1 MGKITVVVG
10 PPCAG
15 KSTFVQKAKKPNDV
29 VVDADLL
36 AQALG
41 SEVAHDATG
50 DVRDLMFSL
59 RRVAISI
66 VLDGIKSPA
75 WIIHTNPD
83 TRLIRGYHEAGA
95 TFKLLDPGIEEC
107 LARAEAQGRPAGT
120 DEAIRAWYANPP
132 ELQAKSVSSPVVWL
146 ANAERDL
153 FEKWAEGQGLR
164 LMVLRGTKQYSSEYT
179 EAAWQAW
186 KAAPKG

>member
-66 VLDGIKSPA
+66 ILDGIKSPA
-75 WIIHTNPD
+75 WIIHTNPY
-83 TRLIRGYHEAGA
+83 TRLIEQYRAAGA
-95 TFKLLDPGIEEC
+95 TFKLIDPGIEEC

-132 ELQAKSVSSPVVWL
+132 QLTGSKAALPVVRLPSAVREAFEQW
-146 ANAERDL
+146 AER
-153 FEKWAEGQGLR
+153 KAYR
-164 LMVLRGTKQYSSEYT
+164 LMVTRDGRYSSDLT
-179 EAAWQAW
+179 ESAWNAW
-186 KAAPKG
+186 KEARG